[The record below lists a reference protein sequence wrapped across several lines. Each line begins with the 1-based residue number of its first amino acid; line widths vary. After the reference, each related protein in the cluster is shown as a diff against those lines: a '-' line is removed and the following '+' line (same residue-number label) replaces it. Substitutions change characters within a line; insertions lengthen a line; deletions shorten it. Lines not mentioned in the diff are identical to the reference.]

1 MSSITPSMTA
11 AQIDAIIIADPS
23 QKASGVQ
30 ILAERYTR
38 KSAKGRKPRWKS
50 VVKLAEYLGYDGAS
64 TREAISKFL
73 DSKLST
79 SPAPAPAKPK
89 AKAKPSAPAP
99 ALAFTSDWKAAMGKL
114 TKGQLK
120 MAKVAMATL
129 TNDAAQPARRKA
141 ATTTLRNYGVLV

>member
-11 AQIDAIIIADPS
+11 AQIDAVITADPS

-89 AKAKPSAPAP
+89 PSAPAP
-99 ALAFTSDWKAAMGKL
+99 ALAFTTDWKAALGKL
-114 TKGQLK
+114 TKNQLT

-129 TNDAAQPARRKA
+129 TNDSAQPARRKA

>member
-11 AQIDAIIIADPS
+11 AQIDAIITADPS
-23 QKASGVQ
+23 QKAAGVQ
-30 ILAERYTR
+30 VLAERYTR

-89 AKAKPSAPAP
+89 PSAPAP

-114 TKGQLK
+114 TKNQLT

>member
-1 MSSITPSMTA
+1 MSSITSSMTA
-11 AQIDAIIIADPS
+11 AQIDAIITADPS
-23 QKASGVQ
+23 QKAAGVQ
-30 ILAERYTR
+30 VLAERYTR
-38 KSAKGRKPRWKS
+38 KSAKGRKPRWKGL
-50 VVKLAEYLGYDGAS
+50 VKLAEYLGYDGLL
-64 TREAISKFL
+64 TRGAISEFL

-79 SPAPAPAKPK
+79 TPAPAPAKPK
-89 AKAKPSAPAP
+89 TSAPAPAP
-99 ALAFTSDWKAAMGKL
+99 ALAFTTDWKAALGKL

>member
-11 AQIDAIIIADPS
+11 AQIDAIITADPS
-23 QKASGVQ
+23 QKAFGVQ

-89 AKAKPSAPAP
+89 PSAPAP

-114 TKGQLK
+114 TKNQLT

>member
-11 AQIDAIIIADPS
+11 AQIDAIITADPS
-23 QKASGVQ
+23 QKAFGVQ
-30 ILAERYTR
+30 VLAERYTR

-79 SPAPAPAKPK
+79 SPAPAPAKVAP
-89 AKAKPSAPAP
+89 KPSAPAP
-99 ALAFTSDWKAAMGKL
+99 ALAFTTDWKAALGKL

-141 ATTTLRNYGVLV
+141 ATTTLRNYGVLA

>member
-1 MSSITPSMTA
+1 MTA
-11 AQIDAIIIADPS
+11 AQIDAIITADPS
-23 QKASGVQ
+23 QKAFGVQ

-89 AKAKPSAPAP
+89 PSAPAP

-114 TKGQLK
+114 TKNQLT

>member
-11 AQIDAIIIADPS
+11 AQIDAVITADPS
-23 QKASGVQ
+23 QKAFGVQ

-89 AKAKPSAPAP
+89 PSAPAP

-114 TKGQLK
+114 TKNQLT

>member
-11 AQIDAIIIADPS
+11 AQIDAIITSDPS
-23 QKASGVQ
+23 QKAFGVQ

-79 SPAPAPAKPK
+79 SPAPAKPT

>member
-1 MSSITPSMTA
+1 ME
-11 AQIDAIIIADPS
+11 
-23 QKASGVQ
+23 V
-30 ILAERYTR
+30 
-38 KSAKGRKPRWKS
+38 

-79 SPAPAPAKPK
+79 SPAPAPAKAAP
-89 AKAKPSAPAP
+89 KPSAPAP
-99 ALAFTSDWKAAMGKL
+99 ALAFTTDWKAALGKL

-129 TNDAAQPARRKA
+129 TNDSAQPARRKA

>member
-11 AQIDAIIIADPS
+11 AQIDAIITADPS
-23 QKASGVQ
+23 QKAAGVQ

-79 SPAPAPAKPK
+79 SPAPAT
-89 AKAKPSAPAP
+89 AKAAPQPSAPAP
-99 ALAFTSDWKAAMGKL
+99 ALAFTTDWKAALGKL
-114 TKGQLK
+114 TKNQLK
-120 MAKVAMATL
+120 MAQVAMATL

>member
-11 AQIDAIIIADPS
+11 AQIDAIITADPS

-79 SPAPAPAKPK
+79 SSAPAP

-99 ALAFTSDWKAAMGKL
+99 ALAFTTDWKAALGKL
-114 TKGQLK
+114 SKGQVR

>member
-11 AQIDAIIIADPS
+11 AQIDAIITADPS
-23 QKASGVQ
+23 QKAAGVQ

-38 KSAKGRKPRWKS
+38 KSAKGRKPRWQS

-79 SPAPAPAKPK
+79 SPAPAPAKP
-89 AKAKPSAPAP
+89 KAKPSAPAP

>member
-11 AQIDAIIIADPS
+11 TQIDAIITADPS
-23 QKASGVQ
+23 QKAAGVQ

-89 AKAKPSAPAP
+89 AKPSAPAP

>member
-1 MSSITPSMTA
+1 MSSITSSMTA
-11 AQIDAIIIADPS
+11 AQIDAIITADPS

-50 VVKLAEYLGYDGAS
+50 VVKLAEYLGYDGTS

-79 SPAPAPAKPK
+79 SPAPTTPK
-89 AKAKPSAPAP
+89 AKPKPSAPAP
-99 ALAFTSDWKAAMGKL
+99 ALAFTTDWKSAMGKL

-129 TNDAAQPARRKA
+129 TSNTAQPARVKA
-141 ATTTLRNYGVLV
+141 ATSTLRNYGVLV

>member
-11 AQIDAIIIADPS
+11 AQIDAVITADPS
-23 QKASGVQ
+23 QKAFGVQ

-89 AKAKPSAPAP
+89 PSAPAP

-114 TKGQLK
+114 TKNQLT

-129 TNDAAQPARRKA
+129 TNDSAQPARRKA

>member
-11 AQIDAIIIADPS
+11 AQIDAVITADPS
-23 QKASGVQ
+23 QKAAGVQ
-30 ILAERYTR
+30 ILAERYQR

-79 SPAPAPAKPK
+79 SPAPAPAKAAP
-89 AKAKPSAPAP
+89 KPSAPAP
-99 ALAFTSDWKAAMGKL
+99 ALAFTTDWKAALGKL

>member
-11 AQIDAIIIADPS
+11 AQIDAVITADPS
-23 QKASGVQ
+23 QKAAGVQ

-79 SPAPAPAKPK
+79 SPAPAPAKAAP
-89 AKAKPSAPAP
+89 KPSAPAP
-99 ALAFTSDWKAAMGKL
+99 ALAFTTDWKAALGKL

-129 TNDAAQPARRKA
+129 TNDSAQPARRKA